1 MNLLKPLRA
10 QRRAYSAR
18 AGLAMAACLV
28 VVGCGSSTAS
38 HPSTSTTQ
46 SAGGVTLKTASVG
59 GLGTVLVDGQGRT
72 LYTLTSELH
81 GAITCTTASG
91 CTQVWGELDLGKGHA
106 TARTR
111 GATQPSLLGTETGAA
126 GGRLVTYGGWPLYT
140 FAGDTAPGQANGQ
153 KMVSFGGT
161 WFVLSSSGRL
171 VKSAA
176 HSSSPTPSSGGNG
189 Y

>member
-18 AGLAMAACLV
+18 AGLALAACLV
-28 VVGCGSSTAS
+28 VVGCGSSAAS

-46 SAGGVTLKTASVG
+46 SAGGVTVKTASVG

-91 CTQVWGELDLGKGHA
+91 CTQVWGELDS
-106 TARTR
+106 ARAMPR
-111 GATQPSLLGTETGAA
+111 PGPGARPSRPCWGPRPEPPVGGWSPTGA
-126 GGRLVTYGGWPLYT
+126 GLSTPSPGN
-140 FAGDTAPGQANGQ
+140 TAPGQANGQ

-171 VKSAA
+171 VKSVA